1 MYIDLYIWYGEHT
14 RGETKPR
21 VHHRVVDTCQ
31 RTRAGHVA
39 VTWPSRAQPLPERM
53 AGVWRLAYGLRAFP
67 PLVVLNTRHRDCL
80 YHSIGSYLTVASC
93 VCASA
98 IVRPSAF
105 PGPAAPCTTRPSG
118 QSQTNRG
125 RVRLEWLWTSLDLR
139 RKKRED
145 AGRRGKKR
153 EPNSRRR
160 DVDTLSGCQST
171 FQSVRGVRVVFA
183 WCSRGVRVVFAW

>member
-21 VHHRVVDTCQ
+21 VRRPPPCGGHVPVDTCQ

-53 AGVWRLAYGLRAFP
+53 AGVWRLTYGLRAFP

-105 PGPAAPCTTRPSG
+105 PAFPGPAAPCTTRPSG

-139 RKKRED
+139 GKTRED
-145 AGRRGKKR
+145 AGR
-153 EPNSRRR
+153 
-160 DVDTLSGCQST
+160 SGNPTQS
-171 FQSVRGVRVVFA
+171 
-183 WCSRGVRVVFAW
+183 

>member
-1 MYIDLYIWYGEHT
+1 MKKEHT
-14 RGETKPR
+14 RGGETKPR
-21 VHHRVVDTCQ
+21 DHHRVVDTCQ
-31 RTRAGHVA
+31 RTRARGRVLG
-39 VTWPSRAQPLPERM
+39 TWPSRGVLPERM

-105 PGPAAPCTTRPSG
+105 PAFPGPAAPCTTRPSG

-139 RKKRED
+139 RKTRED
-145 AGRRGKKR
+145 AGRRGKTR
-153 EPNSRRR
+153 EDAETQHSRRR
-160 DVDTLSGCQST
+160 DVDTQSG
-171 FQSVRGVRVVFA
+171 
-183 WCSRGVRVVFAW
+183 